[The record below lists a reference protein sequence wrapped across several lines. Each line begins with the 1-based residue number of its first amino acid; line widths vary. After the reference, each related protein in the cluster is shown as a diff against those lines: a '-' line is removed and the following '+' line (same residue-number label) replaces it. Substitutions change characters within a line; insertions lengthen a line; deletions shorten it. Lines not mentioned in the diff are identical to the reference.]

1 LKITSVRAVVPR
13 GTNEPR
19 DWRTAMA
26 QIAVL
31 VETDAGLTGLG
42 VGGGGPAGV
51 HIIDTVLSPVLVGE
65 DPAEIE
71 RLWERMYRATLPFGR
86 KGLPIM
92 ALSAVDLALW
102 DLAGKAADKPVY
114 ELLGGLRNPIIPAY
128 ASIGSVVTDEAER
141 GFQHVKLHMPRPS
154 PGHAEN
160 VAVVRRAREM
170 LGPEIKLYTD
180 SFLAWTLDET
190 LRLAEAFVE
199 FGVEWIEEPLSPDD
213 LDGHAEL
220 SRRSPIPIAGGEHE
234 YNEIGFR
241 ELLRRQAL
249 RVWQPDACWCG
260 GLTQLRKIIALGQA
274 NGIWVVPH
282 RGAEVWGLHAIAALC
297 DNPLAES
304 GRPWVTWLH
313 GEPKIESGSI
323 RPGDAPG
330 FGVELDWSAV
340 P

>member
-1 LKITSVRAVVPR
+1 
-13 GTNEPR
+13 
-19 DWRTAMA
+19 MA

-51 HIIDTVLSPVLVGE
+51 HIIDSVLSPVLVGE

-86 KGLPIM
+86 KGLAIM
-92 ALSAVDLALW
+92 ALSGADLALW
-102 DLAGKAADKPVY
+102 DLAGKAARGPVY
-114 ELLGGLRNPIIPAY
+114 ELLGGLRNPVIPAY
-128 ASIGSVVTDEAER
+128 ASIGAVVTDEAER
-141 GFQHVKLHMPRPS
+141 GFKHVKLHMPRPS
-154 PGHAEN
+154 PGHEEN
-160 VAVVRRAREM
+160 VAVVRRAREA
-170 LGPEIKLYTD
+170 LGPGIKLYTD
-180 SFLAWTLDET
+180 SFLAWTLKET

-199 FGVEWIEEPLSPDD
+199 FGVDWIEEPLSPDD

-241 ELLRRQAL
+241 EVLRRQAL
-249 RVWQPDACWCG
+249 QVWQPDACWCG
-260 GLTQLRKIIALGQA
+260 GLTQLRKIIALGQE

-297 DNPLAES
+297 DRPLAES
-304 GRPWVTWLH
+304 GRPWVTWLR
-313 GEPKIESGSI
+313 GESKIEDGFV